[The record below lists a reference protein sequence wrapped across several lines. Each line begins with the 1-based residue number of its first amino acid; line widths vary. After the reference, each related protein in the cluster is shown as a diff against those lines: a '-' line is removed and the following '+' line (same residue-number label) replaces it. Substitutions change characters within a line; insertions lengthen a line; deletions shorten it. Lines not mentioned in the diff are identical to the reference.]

1 MNDKKSQVSSK
12 KKISISPKNKEN
24 KKSNNLNFTFK
35 RDSLSPKKLL
45 NDNINKTKSKD
56 SRLRINLLNKETTL
70 SCNNLSSPT
79 QKDNNESSKSES
91 LGYYHKKTEKMENDN
106 NSKCFVTLKNI
117 NDNFSKQ
124 IRKKM
129 KKRKNLQKLKNL
141 LKLQRLKIKK
151 NSNKNPKQNLDPNNN
166 YSSFSDLTEGD
177 ISSSLI
183 NSRKFHLDSFK
194 IELTESFKI
203 KSSYKNINLLTEGE
217 MIKNIKYKNFIESLI
232 KKQYNKFKINDNNYK
247 QQISLNS
254 KTTKKEKKTDEFIK
268 FYEGDNE
275 TYKDDILFSDIKL
288 ISFQKNHTNL
298 ISEESNNL
306 SNKKEDNNY
315 QIVQTFGNHST
326 NLSNKKVNQKL
337 KSSSKFLERSEK
349 NKVNDTELKRQEMTN
364 TKNDNVESITYKKEP
379 NGKLLFHSYSNKI
392 RKENNN
398 NLNEN
403 NTINYL
409 KKYLDDNNKDLNS
422 QALKNSLMNKSN
434 YYNNSF
440 SHIFDKNNNDDTK
453 TNNCIIY

>member
-1 MNDKKSQVSSK
+1 M
-12 KKISISPKNKEN
+12 
-24 KKSNNLNFTFK
+24 
-35 RDSLSPKKLL
+35 
-45 NDNINKTKSKD
+45 
-56 SRLRINLLNKETTL
+56 
-70 SCNNLSSPT
+70 
-79 QKDNNESSKSES
+79 QK
-91 LGYYHKKTEKMENDN
+91 
-106 NSKCFVTLKNI
+106 
-117 NDNFSKQ
+117 
-124 IRKKM
+124 
-129 KKRKNLQKLKNL
+129 
-141 LKLQRLKIKK
+141 LKIKK

-349 NKVNDTELKRQEMTN
+349 NKK
-364 TKNDNVESITYKKEP
+364 
-379 NGKLLFHSYSNKI
+379 
-392 RKENNN
+392 
-398 NLNEN
+398 
-403 NTINYL
+403 
-409 KKYLDDNNKDLNS
+409 
-422 QALKNSLMNKSN
+422 
-434 YYNNSF
+434 
-440 SHIFDKNNNDDTK
+440 
-453 TNNCIIY
+453 